1 MRLLLGALV
10 LTWPSLL
17 NRYPLV
23 FSDTGAFLALTVEG
37 WPVWDKPPAY
47 GLALQAFHWRWS
59 LWGPLL
65 AQGLLLSWLLRRVQ
79 QALLGREAHLLL
91 CAGLAAGSAAP
102 WFGALLMPDLLAP
115 VLVLAV
121 ALLGFIPLSGGERA
135 GLQALAAFAVAA
147 HPSHLPLGLALV
159 LVVAALRGM
168 AWRCLLPVWLAVGL
182 LVAGNWVMHGRA
194 ALSPHGA
201 VFPLARLVADG
212 PAARTIEARC
222 PAAGWGLCAWAGRL
236 PADSDRFLWD
246 GDGPVWASPGG
257 PIALAPEASAILLET
272 LRREPLGVARAVLG
286 NGWRQ
291 LLRNRVGD
299 VLGPENLAGSVGKQL
314 ALGFP
319 EAEQRRFAEGLQA
332 RGLLRMM
339 AAPFLAL
346 HPLVLLL
353 GAAGTVLGGW
363 RAWRV
368 GDRAMLGLVACV
380 LAGVAA
386 NALVTGGLSGPHD
399 RYGARIAWLLPLA
412 ALLALRPVPKH
423 AGGAEAKLGA

>member
-1 MRLLLGALV
+1 MRLLLGALL
-10 LTWPSLL
+10 LTWPVLL

-23 FSDTGAFLALTVEG
+23 FSDTGAFLALTIEG

-47 GLALQAFHWRWS
+47 ELALHAFHWRMS

-79 QALLGREAHLLL
+79 RAVLGREGHLLL

-121 ALLGFIPLSGGERA
+121 ALLGFVALGQRERL
-135 GLQALAAFAVAA
+135 GLQALAAFAMAA
-147 HPSHLPLGLALV
+147 YPSHLPLGLVLL
-159 LVVAALRGM
+159 LVVLAMRGVV
-168 AWRCLLPVWLAVGL
+168 WRCLLPVGLAAGL
-182 LVAGNWVMHGRA
+182 LVAGNWAMHGRA
-194 ALSPHGA
+194 SLSPYGA

-222 PAAGWGLCAWAGRL
+222 PEAGWALCRWAGRL
-236 PADSDRFLWD
+236 PKDSDEFLWSS
-246 GDGPVWASPGG
+246 DGPVWSAPGG
-257 PIALAPEASAILLET
+257 PIGLAPEAAVILAET
-272 LRREPLGVARAVLG
+272 LRREPLGVLRAALA
-286 NGWRQ
+286 NGGRQ

-299 VLGPENLAGSVGKQL
+299 VLGPENLAGSVSKQL

-319 EAEQRRFAEGLQA
+319 EGERRRLAEGLQA
-332 RGLLRMM
+332 RGLLPMM

-346 HPLVLLL
+346 QPLVLL
-353 GAAGTVLGGW
+353 GAAGTVLGAW
-363 RAWRV
+363 RAWRA
-368 GDRAMLGLVACV
+368 GERAMLGLALCV

-386 NALVTGGLSGPHD
+386 NALVTGALSGPHD
-399 RYGARIAWLLPLA
+399 RYGARIA
-412 ALLALRPVPKH
+412 
-423 AGGAEAKLGA
+423 